1 MEETIDNKW
10 IEVEAYLKQRFN
22 STLDI
27 KSILFILGLR
37 ELGRKESD
45 LTKEEKM
52 DLMNLGFCK
61 IASLSGYFDILEK
74 DKDGWPVWKQI
85 KPLPKMKTKEQ
96 EAFIKEHVVKY
107 FEAEA
112 LI

>member
-1 MEETIDNKW
+1 METTIDDKW
-10 IEVEAYLKQRFN
+10 LQVEAYLKKRFD
-22 STLDI
+22 SALDI

-37 ELGRKESD
+37 ELGRKEND

-61 IASLSGYFDILEK
+61 ISSLSGYFDILEK

-85 KPLPKMKTKEQ
+85 KPLPKMSTKEQ
-96 EAFIKEHVVKY
+96 ELFIKQHVVKY
-107 FEAEA
+107 FETEA